1 MLVKAKM
8 IKKDACLC
16 AANIYISASSS
27 NHNRLLAGLAIHW
40 GGSTRHRQ
48 LPAEV
53 KQCEKQCE
61 TYRNIVRPCE
71 TKIDTERFW
80 QCGPMW
86 THLPGGSP
94 WRDSH
99 LAAGGRS
106 QSICETDI
114 QILGSSAQYSEI
126 FWDNGDNGD
135 SHHWVMSAYCEHYLH
150 RIGNTLGGC
159 STSQWLLGFRPA
171 KDQQIAHLQWKRIRD
186 LGSSKSG
193 QRKKLSTASSLK
205 SFKAQISETNQ
216 TWQSVPVNS
225 TQFRMLKK
233 RE

>member
-1 MLVKAKM
+1 MLQTS
-8 IKKDACLC
+8 
-16 AANIYISASSS
+16 ISIFK
-27 NHNRLLAGLAIHW
+27 HNRLLAGLAIHW

-48 LPAEV
+48 LPAEEV

-61 TYRNIVRPCE
+61 TYRVKLKLTPKYFE
-71 TKIDTERFW
+71 SVD
-80 QCGPMW
+80 QCGHI
-86 THLPGGSP
+86 TGGAP

-114 QILGSSAQYSEI
+114 QILGSSAQYSETMETMETVTTQS
-126 FWDNGDNGD
+126 D
-135 SHHWVMSAYCEHYLH
+135 MSAYCEHYSH

-159 STSQWLLGFRPA
+159 STSRLLGFRPA

-193 QRKKLSTASSLK
+193 QRKKLSTASSLQ

-216 TWQSVPVNS
+216 KWQLVPVNF
-225 TQFRMLKK
+225 TQFRMLRKL
-233 RE
+233 E